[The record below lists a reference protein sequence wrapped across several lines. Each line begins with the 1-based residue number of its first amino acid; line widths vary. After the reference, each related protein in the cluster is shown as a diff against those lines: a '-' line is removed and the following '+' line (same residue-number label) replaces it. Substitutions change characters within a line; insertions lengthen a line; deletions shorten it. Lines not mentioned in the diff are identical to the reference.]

1 MTTATHPY
9 ERIDLRTS
17 PDIKDMIVRAAAAA
31 GVSVSAFLIS
41 SAQERAKAILQ
52 QSDALTLSPRDWEA
66 FFAGLDAQD
75 AQDKPHPRLEQA
87 AKAHAAWR
95 KRNA

>member
-41 SAQERAKAILQ
+41 SAQERAKTILQ
-52 QSDALTLSPRDWEA
+52 QSEALTLSPRDWEA
-66 FFAGLDAQD
+66 FFVGLDAQD
-75 AQDKPHPRLEQA
+75 KPRPRLEQA
-87 AKAHAAWR
+87 AKAHANWR
-95 KRNA
+95 KRTA